1 MPKIQK
7 TNNSSNRQESSPVL
21 ARMRK
26 RILIQAGMALSAIA
40 LTLVM
45 VFAMTAAWYTN
56 IVHTSGLTFEV
67 ETWGFNGMI
76 SSEMEAIAAGPGDD
90 GVIDLKVENTSN
102 STSSVGVSFSKVL
115 MPPEI
120 QKRIF
125 FYVDTPMVRNNET
138 VERVYLNSQ
147 ESYTYNLFSQGTLT
161 LTETVHNAPQLKWHW
176 VYDLLGYY
184 VQADVVKMADGSK
197 GLTEIEYLRP
207 IEYDYDKATMEYAAD
222 EDGEKIM
229 VLKTVDGTMTP
240 EEFLVAFSKTDGYEG
255 EIIPENVLVDDRGYS
270 FYPVRVDKD
279 GNGVYAYLCS
289 YSEIQ
294 LNTAYDTALG
304 LGTAAEKDLPPYKA
318 KLMVSAQKSK
328 NSVVSVSSLS
338 GLSSAIELGV
348 ADTIELGS
356 NVTFGEGE
364 VLTIRQGQRVMLDL
378 NGKTITVTDTDTTPF
393 QVEEGG
399 SLTMVNG
406 SIVHETEGNKTTAIQ
421 TTGAEVVMSGVNL
434 DGFYRGLRI
443 SDNAVGSETLSLD
456 SNVRLV
462 DCEWSTADCT
472 LMVYGNGIASE
483 QKSLVIVENCK
494 LTSNAI
500 TITGGGNDD
509 SFGTDIQI
517 IDSTITSAATRNG
530 NENPYSAIYQP
541 QRESVL
547 TIYNSSISGYTGIAL
562 KAGKLNI
569 IGSAVQGLGTGL
581 DKVEKFSGSGFNDTG
596 DAVYIETNYNHPI
609 ELNISDLVTV
619 VGDKTE
625 TKTALLSSEN
635 RYALRVYDPAAAN
648 VKINIVSGNF
658 SGGTAAFPNEA
669 QFRGYLDDGSEMKIE
684 GKSCFVTEKNQTTQ
698 GGGN

>member
-102 STSSVGVSFSKVL
+102 STSSVGVSFSKVQ

-138 VERVYLNSQ
+138 MERVYLNSQ

-184 VQADVVKMADGSK
+184 VQADVVDVTGGGKA
-197 GLTEIEYLRP
+197 LTNIEYLRP
-207 IEYDYDKATMEYAAD
+207 IEYDYDKATMEYAD
-222 EDGEKIM
+222 NENGEKIM

-255 EIIPENVLVDDRGYS
+255 EIDPKNVLVNDRGYS
-270 FYPVRVDKD
+270 FYPVRVDED
-279 GNGVYAYLCS
+279 ENGVYAYLCS

-304 LGTAAEKDLPPYKA
+304 LGTSQVDLPPYQA

-364 VLTIRQGQRVMLDL
+364 VLTIQQGQRVMLDL
-378 NGKTITVTDTDTTPF
+378 NGKTVTVTDKDTTPF
-393 QVEEGG
+393 RVEEGG

-406 SIVHETEGNKTTAIQ
+406 SIVHGMEGNKTTAIQ
-421 TTGAEVVMSGVNL
+421 TTGAEVVMSGVKL
-434 DGFYRGLRI
+434 SGFYRGLRI

-462 DCEWSTADCT
+462 GCEWATADCT
-472 LMVYGNGIASE
+472 LLVYGNGIASE

-494 LTSNAI
+494 LSSNAI

-517 IDSTITSAATRNG
+517 ISSTIISAATRG
-530 NENPYSAIYQP
+530 EKENPYSAIYQP

-596 DAVYIETNYNHPI
+596 DAIYIETNYNHPI

-619 VGDKTE
+619 TGDKTE
-625 TKTALLSSEN
+625 RKEAMLSSVS

-684 GKSCFVTEKNQTTQ
+684 GKSCFVTEKTQTTQ

>member
-138 VERVYLNSQ
+138 MERVYLNSQ

-184 VQADVVKMADGSK
+184 VQADAVKLADGGK
-197 GLTEIEYLRP
+197 ALTNIEYLRP

-255 EIIPENVLVDDRGYS
+255 EIIPTNVLVDDQGYR

-304 LGTAAEKDLPPYKA
+304 LGTSQVDLPPYQA

-378 NGKTITVTDTDTTPF
+378 NGKTVTVTDTDTTPF

-406 SIVHETEGNKTTAIQ
+406 SIVHGTKDNKTTAIQ

-462 DCEWSTADCT
+462 DCEWSTTDCT
-472 LMVYGNGIASE
+472 LLVYGNGIASE

-500 TITGGGNDD
+500 TITGGGKDD

-517 IDSTITSAATRNG
+517 ISSTIISAATRG
-530 NENPYSAIYQP
+530 EKENPYSAIYQP

-581 DKVEKFSGSGFNDTG
+581 DEVEKFSGSGFNDTG
-596 DAVYIETNYNHPI
+596 DAIYIETNYNHPI

-619 VGDKTE
+619 TGDKTE
-625 TKTALLSSEN
+625 RKEAMLSSVS

-658 SGGTAAFPNEA
+658 SGGAAAFPNEA

-684 GKSCFVTEKNQTTQ
+684 GKSCFVTEKTQTTQ